1 MDTYN
6 PTYFIDYLV
15 LHLSIHPSISLSI
28 HHRSF
33 AWEKLTNRK
42 RRLTFTLKRIPT
54 GLSTAHHG
62 AGKLSIFSVLAWF
75 ENDQY
80 FVIAWRRRPLIC
92 VPVESLCNSITVGHT
107 WKLFVKK
114 PLRYIRR
121 RCTRQIFMENFQC
134 ILGWFLV
141 MSGCYF
147 LFNLAIASGITL

>member
-92 VPVESLCNSITVGHT
+92 VPVESLCNSITVGQMHT
-107 WKLFVKK
+107 
-114 PLRYIRR
+114 RYIRR
-121 RCTRQIFMENFQC
+121 RCTRQIFMANFQC

-147 LFNLAIASGITL
+147 SFNLANASGIAL